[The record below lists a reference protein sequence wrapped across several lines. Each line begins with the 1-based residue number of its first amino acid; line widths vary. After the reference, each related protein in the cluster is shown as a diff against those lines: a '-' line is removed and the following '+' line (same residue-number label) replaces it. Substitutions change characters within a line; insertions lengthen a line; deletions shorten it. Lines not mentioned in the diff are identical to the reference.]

1 MFVGLALLFVGFW
14 GYVLIRGWDIS
25 LAMLA
30 IVPYRTISNYLFA
43 AMPLFLMMGIFVTN
57 TGFAED
63 LFYSFHK
70 WIGQLRGG
78 LAMATAIASAIL
90 GVITDSMVAVI
101 TLGKAAV
108 PEMRKY
114 KYDDSLA
121 NASVAGG
128 ASLASLVPPSV
139 GFIMYGMLTGQSVG
153 KLYIAAVIPS
163 IFLTV
168 AIMFLIGFMARIKP
182 KLAPPGPKTSF
193 KEKLVSIKFTWGVMA
208 IFILIIGGIYAGIF
222 TPTEAG
228 AIGAFGSLVIG
239 LIGRRFTKKS
249 LIDSILETAQMM
261 AMIVV
266 LVAGAFVFA
275 NMMTI
280 SKIPFAL
287 ANFVAGLEV
296 SRYVVIAAIM
306 LIYVIM
312 GMFSDIMPILI
323 ITIPIFFPLIQNLG
337 FDPIWFGVI
346 MCIVAE
352 MGMITP
358 PIGMNVFILSGI
370 TKTPINVIFRGV
382 WPFVLLLLFS
392 IVILTIFPQI
402 VLWLP
407 STM

>member
-1 MFVGLALLFVGFW
+1 MWVGLALLFVGFW
-14 GYVLIRGWDIS
+14 GYVAIRGWDIS

-30 IVPYRTISNYLFA
+30 VVPYRNIANYTFA

-57 TGFAED
+57 TGFASD
-63 LFYSFHK
+63 LFITAHK

-121 NASVAGG
+121 NASVVGG
-128 ASLASLVPPSV
+128 ASLASLVPPSI
-139 GFIMYGMLTGQSVG
+139 GFIMYGMLTGESVG

-168 AIMFLIGFMARIKP
+168 AMLFLIGFVARLNP

-193 KEKLVSIKFTWGVMA
+193 KEKIVSVKFTWGVA
-208 IFILIIGGIYAGIF
+208 ALFILIISGIYAGVF

-239 LIGRRFTKKS
+239 FVGRRFTRQT
-249 LIDSILETAQMM
+249 LVNSILETAQMT

-266 LVAGAFVFA
+266 LVAGAFVFS
-275 NMMTI
+275 NMMTV
-280 SKIPFAL
+280 SKLPFAL
-287 ANFVAGLEV
+287 ADFVAGLTV
-296 SRYVVIAAIM
+296 SKYAVMAVIM
-306 LIYVIM
+306 FIYILM
-312 GMFSDIMPILI
+312 GMFCDIMPCI
-323 ITIPIFFPLIQNLG
+323 IVTIPILFPVVKTLG

-346 MCIVAE
+346 MCILAE

-358 PIGMNVFILSGI
+358 PIGMNVFILSGV
-370 TKTPINVIFRGV
+370 TGTPINVIFRGV
-382 WPFVLLLLFS
+382 WPYVALLLLS
-392 IVILTIFPQI
+392 LIILTIFPQI

>member
-1 MFVGLALLFVGFW
+1 
-14 GYVLIRGWDIS
+14 
-25 LAMLA
+25 
-30 IVPYRTISNYLFA
+30 
-43 AMPLFLMMGIFVTN
+43 MPLFLMMGIFVTN
-57 TGFAED
+57 TGFASD
-63 LFYSFHK
+63 LFKSAHQ

-78 LAMATAIASAIL
+78 LAMATSIASAIL

-128 ASLASLVPPSV
+128 ASLASLVPPSI
-139 GFIMYGMLTGQSVG
+139 GFIMYGMLTGESVG
-153 KLYIAAVIPS
+153 QLYIAAVIPS
-163 IFLTV
+163 IFLTL
-168 AIMFLIGFMARIKP
+168 AMLFLIGFMVRINP

-193 KEKLVSIKFTWGVMA
+193 KEKVVSIKFTWGVA
-208 IFILIIGGIYAGIF
+208 ALFILIIAGIYAGVF

-228 AIGAFGSLVIG
+228 AVGAFGALVIG

-249 LIDSILETAQMM
+249 LIDSILETAQMT

-275 NMMTI
+275 NMMTV
-280 SKIPFAL
+280 SKLPFAL

-296 SRYVVIAAIM
+296 SRYVVMAVIF
-306 LIYVIM
+306 LIYIIM
-312 GMFSDIMPILI
+312 GMFSDIMPCI
-323 ITIPIFFPLIQNLG
+323 IVTIPILFPVIQTLG
-337 FDPIWFGVI
+337 FDPIWFGVV
-346 MCIVAE
+346 MCLLAE

-370 TKTPINVIFRGV
+370 TGTPINVIFRGV
-382 WPFVLLLLFS
+382 WPFVVLLLFS
-392 IVILTIFPQI
+392 IVVLTIFPQI
-402 VLWLP
+402 TLWLP

>member
-1 MFVGLALLFVGFW
+1 MGLALLFVGFF
-14 GYVLIRGWDIS
+14 GYILIGGWDKS

-30 IVPYRTISNYLFA
+30 VIPYRTISNYTFA

-57 TGFAED
+57 TGFASD
-63 LFYSFHK
+63 LFKTGYK

-78 LAMATAIASAIL
+78 LAMATSIASAVL

-128 ASLASLVPPSV
+128 ASLASLVPPSI

-153 KLYIAAVIPS
+153 QLYIAAVIPS

-168 AIMFLIGFMARIKP
+168 AMLFLIGFMARLNP
-182 KLAPPGPKTSF
+182 KLAPPGPKTNF
-193 KEKLVSIKFTWGVMA
+193 REKVVSLKFTWGVA
-208 IFILIIGGIYAGIF
+208 ALFILIIAGIYAGVF

-228 AIGAFGSLVIG
+228 AIGAFGALVIG

-249 LIDSILETAQMM
+249 LIDSILETAQMT

-275 NMMTI
+275 NMMTV
-280 SKIPFAL
+280 SKLPFAL

-296 SRYVVIAAIM
+296 SRYVVMAVIM

-312 GMFSDIMPILI
+312 GMFSDIMPCII
-323 ITIPIFFPLIQNLG
+323 ITIPILFPVIQTLG

-346 MCIVAE
+346 MCLLAE

-370 TKTPINVIFRGV
+370 TGTPINVIFRGV
-382 WPFVLLLLFS
+382 WPFVVLLLFS
-392 IVILTIFPQI
+392 IIILTIFPQI
-402 VLWLP
+402 ALWLP

>member
-1 MFVGLALLFVGFW
+1 MWVGLALLFVGFW

-25 LAMLA
+25 LSMLA
-30 IVPYRTISNYLFA
+30 VVPFRSISNYTFA

-57 TGFAED
+57 TGFASD
-63 LFYSFHK
+63 LFKSAHQ

-78 LAMATAIASAIL
+78 LAMATSIASAIL

-128 ASLASLVPPSV
+128 ASLASLVPPSI
-139 GFIMYGMLTGQSVG
+139 GFIMYGMLTGESVG
-153 KLYIAAVIPS
+153 QLYIAAVIPS
-163 IFLTV
+163 IFLT
-168 AIMFLIGFMARIKP
+168 AAMLFLIGFMARINP

-193 KEKLVSIKFTWGVMA
+193 RAKVVSLKFTWGVA
-208 IFILIIGGIYAGIF
+208 ALFILIIVGIYAGVF

-228 AIGAFGSLVIG
+228 AVGAFGALVIG

-249 LIDSILETAQMM
+249 LIDSILETAQMT

-275 NMMTI
+275 NMMTV
-280 SKIPFAL
+280 SKIPFML

-296 SRYVVIAAIM
+296 SRYVVMAVIF
-306 LIYVIM
+306 LIYIIM
-312 GMFSDIMPILI
+312 GMFSDIMPCI
-323 ITIPIFFPLIQNLG
+323 IVTIPILFPVIETLG
-337 FDPIWFGVI
+337 FDPIWFGVV
-346 MCIVAE
+346 MCLLAE

-370 TKTPINVIFRGV
+370 TGTPINVIFRGV

>member
-1 MFVGLALLFVGFW
+1 MGLALLFVGFW

-30 IVPYRTISNYLFA
+30 VVPFRSISNYTFA

-57 TGFAED
+57 TGFASD
-63 LFYSFHK
+63 LFKAAHQ

-78 LAMATAIASAIL
+78 LAMATSIASAVL

-128 ASLASLVPPSV
+128 ASLASLVPPSI
-139 GFIMYGMLTGQSVG
+139 GFIMYGMLTGESVG
-153 KLYIAAVIPS
+153 QLYIAAVIPS

-168 AIMFLIGFMARIKP
+168 AMLFLIGFMARINP

-193 KEKLVSIKFTWGVMA
+193 KEKIVSIKFTWGVA
-208 IFILIIGGIYAGIF
+208 ALFILIIVGIYAGVF

-228 AIGAFGSLVIG
+228 AVGAFGALVIG

-249 LIDSILETAQMM
+249 LIDSILETAQMT

-266 LVAGAFVFA
+266 LVAGAFVFS
-275 NMMTI
+275 NMMTV
-280 SKIPFAL
+280 SKIPFML
-287 ANFVAGLEV
+287 ADFVAGLEV
-296 SRYVVIAAIM
+296 SRYVVMAVIM
-306 LIYVIM
+306 LIYIIM
-312 GMFSDIMPILI
+312 GMFSDIMPCI
-323 ITIPIFFPLIQNLG
+323 IVTIPILFPVIETLG
-337 FDPIWFGVI
+337 FDPIWFGVV
-346 MCIVAE
+346 MCLLAE

-370 TKTPINVIFRGV
+370 TGTPINVIFRGV

-392 IVILTIFPQI
+392 VIVLTIFPQI
-402 VLWLP
+402 ALWLP

>member
-1 MFVGLALLFVGFW
+1 MGLALLFVGFW

-30 IVPYRTISNYLFA
+30 VVPFRSISNYTFA

-57 TGFAED
+57 TGFASD
-63 LFYSFHK
+63 LFKAAHQ

-78 LAMATAIASAIL
+78 LAMATSIASAVL

-128 ASLASLVPPSV
+128 ASLASLVPPSI
-139 GFIMYGMLTGQSVG
+139 GFIMYGMLTGESVG
-153 KLYIAAVIPS
+153 QLYIAAVIPS
-163 IFLTV
+163 IFITV
-168 AIMFLIGFMARIKP
+168 VMLFLIGFMARVNP

-193 KEKLVSIKFTWGVMA
+193 KEKIVSIKFTWGVA
-208 IFILIIGGIYAGIF
+208 ALFILIIVGIYAGVF

-228 AIGAFGSLVIG
+228 AVGAFGALVIG

-249 LIDSILETAQMM
+249 LIDSILETAQMT

-266 LVAGAFVFA
+266 LVAGAFVFS
-275 NMMTI
+275 NMMTV
-280 SKIPFAL
+280 SKIPFML
-287 ANFVAGLEV
+287 ADFVAGLEV
-296 SRYVVIAAIM
+296 SRYVVMAVIM
-306 LIYVIM
+306 LIYIIM
-312 GMFSDIMPILI
+312 GMFSDIMPCI
-323 ITIPIFFPLIQNLG
+323 IVTIPILFPVIETLG
-337 FDPIWFGVI
+337 FDPIWFGVV
-346 MCIVAE
+346 MCLLAE

-370 TKTPINVIFRGV
+370 TGTPINVIFRGV
-382 WPFVLLLLFS
+382 WPFAVLLLFS
-392 IVILTIFPQI
+392 VIVLTIFPQI
-402 VLWLP
+402 ALWLP

>member
-1 MFVGLALLFVGFW
+1 MGLALLFVGFW
-14 GYVLIRGWDIS
+14 GYVLIRGWDVS
-25 LAMLA
+25 LSMLMV
-30 IVPYRTISNYLFA
+30 IPYRTISNYLFA
-43 AMPLFLMMGIFVTN
+43 AMPLFLMMGIFMTN
-57 TGFAED
+57 TGFARD
-63 LFYSFHK
+63 LFYSAHK

-128 ASLASLVPPSV
+128 ASLASLVPPSI
-139 GFIMYGMLTGQSVG
+139 GFIMYGMLTQQSVG
-153 KLYIAAVIPS
+153 ELYIAAVIPS
-163 IFLTV
+163 VFLTV
-168 AIMFLIGFMARIKP
+168 AILFLIGFMAKINP

-193 KEKLVSIKFTWGVMA
+193 KEKVVSTKFTWGVA
-208 IFILIIGGIYAGIF
+208 ALFILIIAGIYAGIF

-228 AIGAFGSLVIG
+228 AVGAFGALVIG
-239 LIGRRFTKKS
+239 FVGRRWTRKT
-249 LIDSILETAQMM
+249 LVNSILETAQMT

-275 NMMTI
+275 NMMTV
-280 SKIPFAL
+280 SKLPFAL
-287 ANFVAGLEV
+287 AEFVAGLEV
-296 SRYVVIAAIM
+296 SRYVVMAVIM

-312 GMFSDIMPILI
+312 GMFSDIMPCI
-323 ITIPIFFPLIQNLG
+323 IVTIPILFPVIQTLG

-346 MCIVAE
+346 MCLLAE

-358 PIGMNVFILSGI
+358 PIGMNIFILSGI
-370 TKTPINVIFRGV
+370 TNTPINVIFRGI

-407 STM
+407 GTM